1 MYALEHHVYGWFL
14 GAIVF
19 ENAIG
24 LVGPNDLSG
33 VRFPPEAACMTE
45 PLSFGLISFTAQDG
59 LFRKFTLRDIHYRAD
74 NFVVACLVR
83 KGMCEIMKMLYR
95 TIRHQQPMLIIKV
108 TSALRRT
115 TKGVFDEAHIVRM
128 SSLQYQIGCRFRA
141 GRVPINSSR
150 FVGPKYPL
158 G

>member
-1 MYALEHHVYGWFL
+1 
-14 GAIVF
+14 
-19 ENAIG
+19 
-24 LVGPNDLSG
+24 
-33 VRFPPEAACMTE
+33 MTE
-45 PLSFGLISFTAQDG
+45 PLSFGQISFASQDG
-59 LFRKFTLRDIHYRAD
+59 LFRKLAVRDIHYCAD

-83 KGMCEIMKMLYR
+83 KGMCKVVKMLYR

-115 TKGVFDEAHIVRM
+115 LKGVFDEAYIIRM
-128 SSLQYQIGCRFRA
+128 SSLQYQIGCWFRA

-158 G
+158 STYFHSHATGAAESLRIC

>member
-1 MYALEHHVYGWFL
+1 
-14 GAIVF
+14 
-19 ENAIG
+19 
-24 LVGPNDLSG
+24 
-33 VRFPPEAACMTE
+33 
-45 PLSFGLISFTAQDG
+45 
-59 LFRKFTLRDIHYRAD
+59 
-74 NFVVACLVR
+74 
-83 KGMCEIMKMLYR
+83 MKMLYR

-115 TKGVFDEAHIVRM
+115 PKGVFDEAHIVRM

-158 G
+158 STTFHSDTTGATESLRIC